1 MRAAILRVFTHGA
14 SSKSTVWGVVC
25 KIFTVL
31 LSSSSIGQNLVP
43 EQKVEIEEDHEK
55 RRASPGAQPQLQR
68 PHGVQLS
75 TVAGRVGHAGPLQAA
90 QPAAAAAA
98 EHHRHA
104 V

>member
-1 MRAAILRVFTHGA
+1 MRAAILCVFTHGA
-14 SSKSTVWGVVC
+14 SSKSTVCGIVC

-31 LSSSSIGQNLVP
+31 LSSSSLGQNLVP

-75 TVAGRVGHAGPLQAA
+75 PVAGRVGHAGPLQAA
-90 QPAAAAAA
+90 QPATAAAA